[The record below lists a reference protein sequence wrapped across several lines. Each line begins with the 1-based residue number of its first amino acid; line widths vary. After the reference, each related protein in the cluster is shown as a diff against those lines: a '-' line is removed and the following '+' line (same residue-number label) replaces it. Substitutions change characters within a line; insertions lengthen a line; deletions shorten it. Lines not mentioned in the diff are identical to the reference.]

1 MNNSKKVYD
10 WCIIGG
16 GITGLVCAELLS
28 RDNKS
33 VILVEKN
40 KKLAGET
47 SADFHE
53 WFHLGSL
60 YSINKNNNNTIKILL
75 NSFKRMNQFYSEY
88 KNFNIEFK
96 NLGFDVKTSSKKKWF
111 NDDKLELRY
120 SLNKA
125 KKNLSW
131 LRMVTRSIMIINRIK
146 NINWKNYKDIKL
158 YSYNFLSI
166 LNSIKFFF
174 ILLINKKSYYSINS
188 EDFSFNSR
196 VMIHD
201 LLSNAIANNL
211 KLSLNNKFIKMNY
224 KKNKDS
230 LYEVS
235 CSKENIFAK
244 KVVFCNGKNISD
256 VFKSQINTYYAPMLV
271 YKNYKK
277 KSSYFEISNDETKAN
292 NCIVKDDGIAVVG
305 GASYPNL
312 EEANEELKKLNDFFI
327 KKNPN
332 VIKKSEYIGYK
343 NEFIAYNSKRN
354 YQYHIWQKKNQDIW
368 AIIPGKF
375 TLAFN
380 AVIDFYKTQ
389 VGTDPVK
396 KNYCNNSKINLSEH
410 ISEIKW
416 KEN

>member
-10 WCIIGG
+10 WCIVGG

-75 NSFKRMNQFYSEY
+75 DSFKKMNQFYSEY
-88 KNFNIEFK
+88 ENFNIKFK
-96 NLGFDVKTSSKKKWF
+96 HTGFEIKSSAKKNWF
-111 NDDKLELRY
+111 NNDKLELRY
-120 SLNKA
+120 LLEENKLNIR
-125 KKNLSW
+125 W
-131 LRMVTRSIMIINRIK
+131 LKMVTRSIMIIKKIK
-146 NINWKNYKDIKL
+146 NINWKYYKDIKL

-166 LNSIKFFF
+166 LSSIKIFFE
-174 ILLINKKSYYSINS
+174 LLTNKKSYYSINS

-196 VMIHD
+196 IMIQD

-224 KKNKDS
+224 QKNEES
-230 LYEVS
+230 IYEIN
-235 CSKENIFAK
+235 CSKENILAK
-244 KVVFCNGKNISD
+244 KIIFCNGKSISE
-256 VFKSQINTYYAPMLV
+256 VFKSQINTYFAPMLV

-277 KSSYFEISNDETKAN
+277 NTSYFEISSDETKAN
-292 NCIVKDDGIAVVG
+292 NCIVKDDGITVVG
-305 GASYPNL
+305 GASYSNL
-312 EEANEELKKLNDFFI
+312 DVANEELKKLNVFFQ
-327 KKNPN
+327 KKNPD

-343 NEFIAYNSKRN
+343 NEFIAYGSKRN
-354 YQYHIWQKKNQDIW
+354 YQYHIWKKKDQDIW

-389 VGTDPVK
+389 VGIGPVE
-396 KNYCNNSKINLSEH
+396 KNYCKNSKINLSEY